1 VRAAV
6 MDRDHLDI
14 HMVPSAVGVFVLDAR
29 VRKMHLLVEVRQ
41 LVLASPL
48 FDLVLVAVGVAVVVA
63 AVTIVLVQ
71 PLLVITL
78 DLVIQDDT
86 IDACATLF
94 QPLRFTFEGSID
106 LDVVFELPFAFNA
119 RLEGLGALPVAVSMP
134 LEAGSVRPWSARPRS
149 RANRGC
155 A

>member
-1 VRAAV
+1 

-41 LVLASPL
+41 LVLASPR
-48 FDLVLVAVGVAVVVA
+48 FDLVPV

-106 LDVVFELPFAFNA
+106 LDVVFELPLAFNA
-119 RLEGLGALPVAVSMP
+119 RVEGLGALPVAVSMP
-134 LEAGSVRPWSARPRS
+134 LEQGSVRPWSARPRS